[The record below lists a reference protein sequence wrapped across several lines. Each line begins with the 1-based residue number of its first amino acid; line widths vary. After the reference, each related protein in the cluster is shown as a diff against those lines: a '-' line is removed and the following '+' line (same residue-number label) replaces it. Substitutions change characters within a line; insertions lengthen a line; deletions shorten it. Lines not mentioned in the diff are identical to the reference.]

1 MEGRR
6 ARTSRVE
13 RGRKERKAEWIR
25 LAWWLVG
32 TVLIALFMM
41 QNDLMNATG
50 ILAVLGVIEVVA
62 KTWKR
67 LGDKVSGE

>member
-32 TVLIALFMM
+32 TVLIALFMV

-62 KTWKR
+62 KVWKR

>member
-13 RGRKERKAEWIR
+13 RGRKERRAEWIL

-32 TVLIALFMM
+32 TVLIALFMV
-41 QNDLMNATG
+41 QNDLMNVTG

-62 KTWKR
+62 KVWKR